1 MKVKKSKR
9 SVAPLTPFWIPL
21 TAGILIFSIAF
32 GLLTMRDRQYLQSVL
47 HDTLTFMKNR
57 IESYDHYRSTDKTKS
72 LMRLADKVEAL
83 NTELKLMESYDVQ
96 SLDSFARQQRLT
108 GVLLLDEH
116 LNVTMQTTLDEQAN
130 GLWTDVIQ
138 GPGVRNIVTYPK
150 KRYLAR
156 IDMEGESY
164 DFVAMART
172 DAPGMIVAFMRQDI
186 IESGNVE
193 LSMATLFT
201 DFTFELNGIVTVTDG
216 KTVLSS
222 NAPQQIGM
230 TNMEALALASRACRT
245 DSDGLERFQ
254 TDGVTWYGGKCVSGE
269 YCLYAFFPSSAV
281 FQTRMLV
288 MTSGIAMYAFVW
300 MIFVLLRSRLEW
312 RNLKQRQDQMHT
324 IQSISSVYS
333 ATLLIHVKTDKVEV
347 IKAPQIL
354 ADNVR
359 DMKTASALIKYIQET
374 YVCEKGREAYQAFT
388 DVSSLPR
395 RLQMHAYLTHTC
407 EDIYGEWYLN
417 MIIPQQWDRHRQIDA
432 VILTMQNVTEE
443 KRRENSYQEQLRRAA
458 DQAERAN
465 AAKTG
470 FLRRMSHDIRTP
482 INVIRGMANIGQHSL
497 DKPEKVEEC
506 LNKIMLASGFLL
518 DLVNNVLD
526 MNKLESGAVKLEN
539 RPFDLRAVLKEVVNI
554 VESGALERGLHFSEE
569 PLKATHVHLI
579 GSPLHVR
586 QVLQNVAGNAVKYNK
601 DNGSIVL
608 ACQEIAYEDN
618 VATFEFVC
626 ADTGIGMSQEFQQHA
641 FEPFAQEDANARTSY
656 AGTGLGL
663 AIVKELVERMGG
675 SISFTSRLGEG
686 TTFRIQLSFR
696 VDPSAQEDEAPTEA
710 QTVQEHNRLKG
721 IRLLLV
727 EDNELN
733 MEIAQFL
740 LEGEGVTVTKAWNGQ
755 AAVEKFA
762 SMAPG
767 SCDVILMDVMMP
779 VLNGLDATKAIRAM
793 DRPDAKTIPIFAM
806 TANAF
811 ADDEER
817 SREVGM
823 NEHIT
828 KPLNIDQI
836 VATIKKYC
844 K

>member
-1 MKVKKSKR
+1 
-9 SVAPLTPFWIPL
+9 
-21 TAGILIFSIAF
+21 
-32 GLLTMRDRQYLQSVL
+32 MR
-47 HDTLTFMKNR
+47 
-57 IESYDHYRSTDKTKS
+57 
-72 LMRLADKVEAL
+72 
-83 NTELKLMESYDVQ
+83 
-96 SLDSFARQQRLT
+96 
-108 GVLLLDEH
+108 
-116 LNVTMQTTLDEQAN
+116 
-130 GLWTDVIQ
+130 
-138 GPGVRNIVTYPK
+138 
-150 KRYLAR
+150 
-156 IDMEGESY
+156 
-164 DFVAMART
+164 
-172 DAPGMIVAFMRQDI
+172 
-186 IESGNVE
+186 
-193 LSMATLFT
+193 
-201 DFTFELNGIVTVTDG
+201 
-216 KTVLSS
+216 
-222 NAPQQIGM
+222 
-230 TNMEALALASRACRT
+230 
-245 DSDGLERFQ
+245 
-254 TDGVTWYGGKCVSGE
+254 
-269 YCLYAFFPSSAV
+269 
-281 FQTRMLV
+281 
-288 MTSGIAMYAFVW
+288 
-300 MIFVLLRSRLEW
+300 
-312 RNLKQRQDQMHT
+312 T

-333 ATLLIHVKTDKVEV
+333 STLLIHVKTDKVEV

-359 DMKTASALIKYIQET
+359 DMKTASALMKYFQET
-374 YVCEKGREAYQAFT
+374 YVREEGREDYQAFT

-395 RLQMHAYLTHTC
+395 RLQMHSYLTHTC
-407 EDIYGEWYLN
+407 EDVYGEWYLN
-417 MIIPQQWDRHRQIDA
+417 MIIPQQWDKNGQIDA
-432 VILTMQNVTEE
+432 VILTMRNVTEE
-443 KRRENSYQEQLRRAA
+443 KRQENSYQEQLRRAA

-482 INVIRGMANIGQHSL
+482 INVIRGMVNIGRHSL

-518 DLVNNVLD
+518 DLVNNVLN
-526 MNKLESGAVKLEN
+526 MNKLESGAVKLED
-539 RPFDLRAVLKEVVNI
+539 RPFDLRTVLKEAVNI
-554 VESGALERGLHFSEE
+554 MESGALERGLHFSEE

-641 FEPFAQEDANARTSY
+641 FEPFAQENANARTSY

-696 VDPSAQEDEAPTEA
+696 VDPSVQEEEAPAE
-710 QTVQEHNRLKG
+710 VQSTQKHNRLQG

-740 LEGEGVTVTKAWNGQ
+740 LEGEGVTVMKAWNGQ
-755 AAVEKFA
+755 EAVEKFA
-762 SMAPG
+762 AMAPG

-817 SREVGM
+817 SRAVGM